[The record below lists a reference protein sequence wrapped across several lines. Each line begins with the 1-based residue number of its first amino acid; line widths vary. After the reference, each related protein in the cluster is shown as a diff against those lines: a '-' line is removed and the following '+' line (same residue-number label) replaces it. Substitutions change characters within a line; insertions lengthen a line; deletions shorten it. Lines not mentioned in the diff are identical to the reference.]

1 MTGSKLNQKTLMGLT
16 CGLIWTVGWF
26 GPQLEKIL
34 GITHSEPINAH
45 FFVHFFLKYIFLVD
59 LSFEN

>member
-34 GITHSEPINAH
+34 GITHSEPINAQ
-45 FFVHFFLKYIFLVD
+45 FFCAIFLKIYF
-59 LSFEN
+59 FG

>member
-26 GPQLEKIL
+26 GPQLEEIL

-45 FFVHFFLKYIFLVD
+45 FFVQFFLKYIFLVD